1 MLNTIRDVRKKILRP
16 WGMGETRMPKEMN
29 ILKIK
34 REYQK
39 LKLGEQKYLKATQYM
54 KRYFISSVSKEMQTK
69 TTIIISL
76 NIHQND

>member
-1 MLNTIRDVRKKILRP
+1 
-16 WGMGETRMPKEMN
+16 MPKEMS

-34 REYQK
+34 REYRK
-39 LKLGEQKYLKATQYM
+39 LKLGKQKYLKAAQYM

-76 NIHQND
+76 YIHQND